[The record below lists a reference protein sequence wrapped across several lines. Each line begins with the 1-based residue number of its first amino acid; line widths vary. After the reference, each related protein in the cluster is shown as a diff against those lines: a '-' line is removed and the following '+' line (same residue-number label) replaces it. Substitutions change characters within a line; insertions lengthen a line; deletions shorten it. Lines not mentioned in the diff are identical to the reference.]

1 MAVGQTVSMSYDWI
15 SFTTDYGIGD
25 GFVAACEG
33 VIARI
38 APAPR
43 VLHVSHTV
51 PAQDVRRGGAI
62 LAQAVP
68 YLPRAVHLAVVDP
81 GVGTDR
87 RGVVLVTAEGLL
99 VGPDNGLLI
108 PAAEMLGGVRAAY
121 RLTEPAYRLSR
132 VSATFHGRDIFAPA
146 AAHLA
151 AGVTPEDFGAAVD
164 LATLVRLPVPETQV
178 EQGKLTTEILAVD
191 SFGNI
196 QLAATGA
203 DLDAAGATPG
213 TSAHVN
219 LGGRSVT
226 ASVGRTF
233 RDAGPE
239 TLLVYVDSAG
249 RVALAI
255 DRGSAATDFS
265 AVPGDQVRLLFA
277 RS

>member
-1 MAVGQTVSMSYDWI
+1 MSYDWI
-15 SFTTDYGIGD
+15 SFTTDYGMDD

-33 VIARI
+33 VMARI
-38 APAPR
+38 APGPR

-68 YLPRAVHLAVVDP
+68 YLPPAVHLAVVDP

-87 RGVVLVTAEGLL
+87 RGMVLLAAEGML

-108 PAAEMLGGVRAAY
+108 PAAEQLGGVRAAY
-121 RLTEPAYRLSR
+121 ELTEPSYQLSR
-132 VSATFHGRDIFAPA
+132 VSATFHGRDVFAPA

-151 AGVTPEDFGAAVD
+151 AGIAPENFGAALDVS
-164 LATLVRLPVPETQV
+164 TLVRLPEPETLV
-178 EQGKLTTEILAVD
+178 EQGKVTTEILSVD

-203 DLDAAGATPG
+203 DLDASGATPG
-213 TSAHVN
+213 TSVHAN

-226 ASVGRTF
+226 GRVGRTF
-233 RDAGPE
+233 GDAASE
-239 TLLVYVDSAG
+239 TLLIYVDSAG
-249 RVALAI
+249 RVALAV
-255 DRGSAATDFS
+255 DRGSAAIDFN
-265 AVPGDQVRLLFA
+265 AVPGDQVLLLFA
-277 RS
+277 RP

>member
-1 MAVGQTVSMSYDWI
+1 MSYDWI
-15 SFTTDYGIGD
+15 SFTTDYGIDD

-38 APAPR
+38 APATR

-51 PAQDVRRGGAI
+51 PPQEVRRGGAI

-68 YLPRAVHLAVVDP
+68 YLPTAVHLAVVDP

-87 RGVVLVTAEGLL
+87 RGVVLVAAEGLL
-99 VGPDNGLLI
+99 VGPDNGLLV
-108 PAAEMLGGVRAAY
+108 PAAETLGGVRAAY
-121 RLTEPAYRLSR
+121 LLADPAYQLSR
-132 VSATFHGRDIFAPA
+132 VSATFHGRDVFAPA

-151 AGVTPEDFGAAVD
+151 SGVAPENFGTAVD
-164 LATLVRLPVPETQV
+164 PATLVRLPEPETLV
-178 EQGKLTTEILAVD
+178 EQGKLSSEIMAVD

-203 DLDAAGATPG
+203 DLDAAGATAG

-226 ASVGRTF
+226 ASVGNTF
-233 RDAGPE
+233 VDAGPE
-239 TLLVYVDSAG
+239 RLLVYVDSAG
-249 RVALAI
+249 RVALAV
-255 DRGSAATDFS
+255 DRGSAAADFS
-265 AVPGDQVRLLFA
+265 ATPGDQVLLLFE
-277 RS
+277 RP

>member
-1 MAVGQTVSMSYDWI
+1 MRYDWI
-15 SFTTDYGIGD
+15 SFTTDYGIDD

-38 APAPR
+38 APGRR

-62 LAQAVP
+62 LAQTVP
-68 YLPRAVHLAVVDP
+68 YLPPAVHLAVVDP

-87 RGVVLVTAEGLL
+87 RGMVLLAAEGML

-108 PAAEMLGGVRAAY
+108 PAAEALGGVRAAY
-121 RLTEPAYRLSR
+121 ELSDPAYQLSR
-132 VSATFHGRDIFAPA
+132 VSVTFHGRDIFAPA

-151 AGVTPEDFGAAVD
+151 AGVAPEDFGAALDVD
-164 LATLVRLPVPETQV
+164 TLVRLPEPETLV

-203 DLDAAGATPG
+203 DLDAAGAVPG
-213 TSAHVN
+213 TSAHIN

-226 ASVGRTF
+226 ASTGRTF
-233 RDAGPE
+233 HDAAPE

-249 RVALAI
+249 RVSLAI
-255 DRGSAATDFS
+255 DGGSAAAEFS
-265 AVPGDQVRLLFA
+265 ATPGDQVLLLFA
-277 RS
+277 RAG

>member
-1 MAVGQTVSMSYDWI
+1 MSYDWI
-15 SFTTDYGIGD
+15 SFTTDYGIDD

-38 APAPR
+38 APGPR

-51 PAQDVRRGGAI
+51 RPQDVRRGGAI

-68 YLPRAVHLAVVDP
+68 YLPAAVHLAVVDP

-87 RGVVLVTAEGLL
+87 RGMVLVAAEGLL

-121 RLTEPAYRLSR
+121 ELTEPAYQRSR
-132 VSATFHGRDIFAPA
+132 VSATFHGRDVFAPA

-151 AGVTPEDFGAAVD
+151 AGIAPENFGPAVD
-164 LATLVRLPVPETQV
+164 VATLVRLPEPETLV
-178 EQGKLTTEILAVD
+178 EQGKLATEILSVD

-203 DLDAAGATPG
+203 DLDATGAAPG

-219 LGGRSVT
+219 LAGRSVT
-226 ASVGRTF
+226 ARVGRTF
-233 RDAGPE
+233 HDAAQE
-239 TLLVYVDSAG
+239 ALLVYVDSAG
-249 RVALAI
+249 RVALAV
-255 DRGSAATDFS
+255 DRGSAAVDFS
-265 AVPGDQVRLLFA
+265 AVPGDQVLVLFA
-277 RS
+277 RP

>member
-1 MAVGQTVSMSYDWI
+1 MSYDWI
-15 SFTTDYGIGD
+15 SFTTDYGIDD

-38 APAPR
+38 APGPR

-68 YLPRAVHLAVVDP
+68 YLPPAVHLAVVDP

-87 RGVVLVTAEGLL
+87 RGMVLVAAEGIL

-108 PAAEMLGGVRAAY
+108 PAAEQLGGVRAAY
-121 RLTEPAYRLSR
+121 LLAEPSYQLSR
-132 VSATFHGRDIFAPA
+132 VSATFHGRDVFAPA

-151 AGVTPEDFGAAVD
+151 AGIAPENFGASIDV
-164 LATLVRLPVPETQV
+164 ATLVRLPEPETFA
-178 EQGKLTTEILAVD
+178 EQGKLTTEIMSVD

-203 DLDAAGATPG
+203 DLDASGALPG

-219 LGGRSVT
+219 LAGRSVT
-226 ASVGRTF
+226 ATVGHTF
-233 RDAGPE
+233 GDAPDE
-239 TLLVYVDSAG
+239 RLLVYVDSAG
-249 RVALAI
+249 RVALALNG
-255 DRGSAATDFS
+255 GSAAADFS
-265 AVPGDQVRLLFA
+265 ANPGDQVLLLFA
-277 RS
+277 RP

>member
-1 MAVGQTVSMSYDWI
+1 MSYDWI

-38 APAPR
+38 APGPR

-51 PAQDVRRGGAI
+51 PPQDVRRGGAI

-68 YLPRAVHLAVVDP
+68 YLPPAVHLAVVDP
-81 GVGTDR
+81 GVGTER
-87 RGVVLVTAEGLL
+87 RGMVLVVAEGLL

-121 RLTEPAYRLSR
+121 QLTEPAYRLSR
-132 VSATFHGRDIFAPA
+132 VSATFHGRDVFAPA

-151 AGVTPEDFGAAVD
+151 AGIAPENFGAAMDV
-164 LATLVRLPVPETQV
+164 ATLVRLPEPETLA
-178 EQGKLTTEILAVD
+178 EQGKLTTEILSVD

-203 DLDAAGATPG
+203 DLDATGAAPG

-219 LGGRSVT
+219 LAGRSVT
-226 ASVGRTF
+226 ARVGRTF
-233 RDAGPE
+233 RDAAQEP
-239 TLLVYVDSAG
+239 LLVYVDSAG
-249 RVALAI
+249 RVALAV
-255 DRGSAATDFS
+255 DRGSAAVDFS
-265 AVPGDQVRLLFA
+265 AVPGDQVLVLFA
-277 RS
+277 RN